1 MSGIKL
7 TEVYS
12 VGNGSQKKYSLR
24 QVYLNPDHI
33 VYMREEEVLQRLL
46 SEGRLLDGMDER
58 QVFTR
63 ITVNNNSLQQDILVV
78 GNVDAIYEKLK
89 LETKSLL
96 RG

>member
-12 VGNGSQKKYSLR
+12 VGNGSQKKYSVR
-24 QVYLNPDHI
+24 QIYLNPDHI
-33 VYMREEEVLQRLL
+33 VYMREEEILQRLL
-46 SEGRLLDGMDER
+46 SEGRLMDGMDKR
-58 QVFTR
+58 QTFTR
-63 ITVNNNSLQQDILVV
+63 ITVNNNSMQQDILVV
-78 GNVDAIYEKLK
+78 GNVDTIYEKLK